1 MLFDPKWEVEQKTAE
16 PWRQALLEAADIIE
30 QRGHCKGVAEDA
42 RGRVCIIG
50 ALLHVGGNSW
60 TGAWKVLRNEI
71 GESIGAFNDTHTK
84 AQVLAKLREVA
95 RS

>member
-16 PWRQALLEAADIIE
+16 PWRKALLKAAAYIE
-30 QRGHCKGVAEDA
+30 KHGHCKGEAEDA
-42 RGRVCIIG
+42 QGRVCIIG
-50 ALLHVGGNSW
+50 ALLHIGAGW
-60 TGAWKVLRNEI
+60 TGAWKVLRAEI
-71 GESIGAFNDTHTK
+71 GAIGEFNDTHTK

>member
-30 QRGHCKGVAEDA
+30 QRGHCKGASEDEH
-42 RGRVCIIG
+42 GRVCIIG
-50 ALLHVGGNSW
+50 ALLHIKSGKWS
-60 TGAWKVLRNEI
+60 GAWKVLRAEI
-71 GESIGAFNDTHTK
+71 GAIGEFNDTHTK
-84 AQVLAKLREVA
+84 AEVLAKLREVA